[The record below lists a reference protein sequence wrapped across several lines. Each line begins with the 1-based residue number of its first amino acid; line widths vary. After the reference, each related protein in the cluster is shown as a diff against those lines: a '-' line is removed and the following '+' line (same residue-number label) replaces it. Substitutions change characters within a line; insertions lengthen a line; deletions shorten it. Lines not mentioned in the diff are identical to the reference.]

1 MRRAAKRRVRPRRI
15 MPRET
20 FLIRNK
26 RYFIMKQFVSTGRPA
41 GGLAAVSFFD
51 GLVFFAPVS
60 LLVRTTAGVTVSQFF
75 LLQAAI
81 ACTVLAAELPAGR
94 LTDRIGYRST
104 IVLCEGGFLAARA
117 LLLAAFLTRSL
128 PLFVLEAA
136 VEGLAISFESGT
148 RSAYLYLTVPPELY
162 LTRTARVENWG
173 TAGFIAST
181 VCYAGLYALWGLTG
195 LLAATVCTSALAFLS
210 ALRLPQEP
218 AHKAASQTRQ
228 RPAAGLLHALRGRK
242 ALVLIATLAAVSMGQ
257 LLVNFFYA
265 DKLRACG
272 LREEWMT
279 PLILGYSALGLV
291 SEPVLARIPA
301 GQRAAALAG
310 FFLAAGAAMLALG
323 FVNAAGP
330 AILLMLALPLLLRVP
345 ACLLERFQNDLVD
358 ELGEGERRAE
368 LLSAF
373 NMSGSFL
380 EVVFLVGSAAVAAAG
395 AAFCFG
401 AVGLLLAALS
411 LAARRAL
418 D

>member
-1 MRRAAKRRVRPRRI
+1 
-15 MPRET
+15 
-20 FLIRNK
+20 
-26 RYFIMKQFVSTGRPA
+26 MKQFVSTGRPA

-94 LTDRIGYRST
+94 LTDRIGCRST

-117 LLLAAFLTRSL
+117 LLLAAFLNRSL

-380 EVVFLVGSAAVAAAG
+380 EVVFLVGSAALAAAG

-411 LAARRAL
+411 LAARWAL

>member
-1 MRRAAKRRVRPRRI
+1 
-15 MPRET
+15 
-20 FLIRNK
+20 
-26 RYFIMKQFVSTGRPA
+26 MKQFVSTGRPA

-94 LTDRIGYRST
+94 LTDRIGCRST

-117 LLLAAFLTRSL
+117 LLLAAFLNRSL

-218 AHKAASQTRQ
+218 AYKAASQTRQ
-228 RPAAGLLHALRGRK
+228 RPAAGLLRALRGRK

-380 EVVFLVGSAAVAAAG
+380 EVVFLVGSAALAAAG

>member
-1 MRRAAKRRVRPRRI
+1 
-15 MPRET
+15 
-20 FLIRNK
+20 
-26 RYFIMKQFVSTGRPA
+26 MKQFVSTGRPA

-380 EVVFLVGSAAVAAAG
+380 EVVFLVGSAALAAAG

-411 LAARRAL
+411 LAARWAL

>member
-1 MRRAAKRRVRPRRI
+1 
-15 MPRET
+15 
-20 FLIRNK
+20 
-26 RYFIMKQFVSTGRPA
+26 MKQFVSTGRPA

-51 GLVFFAPVS
+51 GLVFFAPVA

-94 LTDRIGYRST
+94 LTDRIGCRST

-181 VCYAGLYALWGLTG
+181 VCYAGLYVLWGLTG

-218 AHKAASQTRQ
+218 AHKGASQTRQ

-310 FFLAAGAAMLALG
+310 FFLAAGTVMLALG

-395 AAFCFG
+395 SAFCFG

-411 LAARRAL
+411 LAARRTL

>member
-1 MRRAAKRRVRPRRI
+1 
-15 MPRET
+15 
-20 FLIRNK
+20 
-26 RYFIMKQFVSTGRPA
+26 MKHIVPTGRPLD
-41 GGLAAVSFFD
+41 GLGAVSFFD

-94 LTDRIGYRST
+94 LTDRIGCRST

-242 ALVLIATLAAVSMGQ
+242 ALVLIATLAAVSMGR

-345 ACLLERFQNDLVD
+345 VCLLERFQNDLVD

-380 EVVFLVGSAAVAAAG
+380 EVVFLVGSAALAAAG

-411 LAARRAL
+411 LSARRAL

>member
-1 MRRAAKRRVRPRRI
+1 
-15 MPRET
+15 
-20 FLIRNK
+20 
-26 RYFIMKQFVSTGRPA
+26 MKQFVSTGRPA

>member
-1 MRRAAKRRVRPRRI
+1 
-15 MPRET
+15 
-20 FLIRNK
+20 
-26 RYFIMKQFVSTGRPA
+26 MKQFVSTGRPA

-94 LTDRIGYRST
+94 LTDRIGCRST

-380 EVVFLVGSAAVAAAG
+380 EVVFLVGSAALAAAG

-411 LAARRAL
+411 LAARWAL

>member
-1 MRRAAKRRVRPRRI
+1 
-15 MPRET
+15 
-20 FLIRNK
+20 
-26 RYFIMKQFVSTGRPA
+26 MKQFVSTGRPA

-94 LTDRIGYRST
+94 LTDRIGCRST

-117 LLLAAFLTRSL
+117 LLLAAFLNRSL

-228 RPAAGLLHALRGRK
+228 RPAAGLLRALRGRK

>member
-1 MRRAAKRRVRPRRI
+1 M
-15 MPRET
+15 
-20 FLIRNK
+20 
-26 RYFIMKQFVSTGRPA
+26 
-41 GGLAAVSFFD
+41 
-51 GLVFFAPVS
+51 
-60 LLVRTTAGVTVSQFF
+60 
-75 LLQAAI
+75 
-81 ACTVLAAELPAGR
+81 
-94 LTDRIGYRST
+94 
-104 IVLCEGGFLAARA
+104 
-117 LLLAAFLTRSL
+117 
-128 PLFVLEAA
+128 LEAA

-218 AHKAASQTRQ
+218 AHKAASQNRQ
-228 RPAAGLLHALRGRK
+228 RPAAGLLRALRGRK

-358 ELGEGERRAE
+358 ELGEGERRVE

-380 EVVFLVGSAAVAAAG
+380 EVVFLVGSAALAAAG

>member
-1 MRRAAKRRVRPRRI
+1 
-15 MPRET
+15 
-20 FLIRNK
+20 
-26 RYFIMKQFVSTGRPA
+26 MKQFVSTGRPA

-291 SEPVLARIPA
+291 SEPVLARIPH
-301 GQRAAALAG
+301 
-310 FFLAAGAAMLALG
+310 AGAGLCERRRAGHPAD
-323 FVNAAGP
+323 AGP
-330 AILLMLALPLLLRVP
+330 AA
-345 ACLLERFQNDLVD
+345 
-358 ELGEGERRAE
+358 
-368 LLSAF
+368 
-373 NMSGSFL
+373 
-380 EVVFLVGSAAVAAAG
+380 AAAG
-395 AAFCFG
+395 AGLPAG
-401 AVGLLLAALS
+401 ALSERPGGRAGRGGTPGRAALRLQHERELSGSGLSGGVGGPGRGRSRLLLWGGGAAACRAEFGGPAGAGLS
-411 LAARRAL
+411 LL
-418 D
+418 SI

>member
-1 MRRAAKRRVRPRRI
+1 
-15 MPRET
+15 
-20 FLIRNK
+20 
-26 RYFIMKQFVSTGRPA
+26 MKQFVSTGRPA

-94 LTDRIGYRST
+94 LTDRIGCRST

-228 RPAAGLLHALRGRK
+228 RPAAGLLRALRGRK

-358 ELGEGERRAE
+358 KLGEGERRAE

-380 EVVFLVGSAAVAAAG
+380 EVVFLVGSAALAAAG

>member
-1 MRRAAKRRVRPRRI
+1 
-15 MPRET
+15 
-20 FLIRNK
+20 
-26 RYFIMKQFVSTGRPA
+26 MKQFVSTGRPA

-94 LTDRIGYRST
+94 LTDRIGCRST

-162 LTRTARVENWG
+162 LTRTVRVENWG

-228 RPAAGLLHALRGRK
+228 RPAAGLLRALRGRK

-380 EVVFLVGSAAVAAAG
+380 EVVFLVGSAAVVAAG

>member
-1 MRRAAKRRVRPRRI
+1 
-15 MPRET
+15 
-20 FLIRNK
+20 
-26 RYFIMKQFVSTGRPA
+26 MKQFVSTGRPA

-173 TAGFIAST
+173 TAGFIVST

-265 DKLRACG
+265 DKLHACG